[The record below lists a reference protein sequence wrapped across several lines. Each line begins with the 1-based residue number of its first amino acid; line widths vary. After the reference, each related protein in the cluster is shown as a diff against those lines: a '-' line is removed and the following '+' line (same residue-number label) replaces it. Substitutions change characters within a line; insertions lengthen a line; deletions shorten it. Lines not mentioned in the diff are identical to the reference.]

1 MRSFFEKLEQYFLP
15 FIVGRPQR
23 RPRDIAITSLLFI
36 ASRFNRMVTQF
47 RIWLYDR
54 RFFRYHALGCLVVSI
69 GNLSCGG
76 TGKTPV
82 VEVFARS
89 LNQKGRKVAI
99 LSRGYRSRKR
109 SFWSRMKIKLTG
121 TIEED
126 PPKIV
131 SDEERVLLN
140 SEYAGD
146 EPFMLARNLPGVVV
160 LVDKDRVKSGLY
172 AIDKFQTDTL
182 ILDDG
187 FQYLRLRPHIN
198 IVLVDSTSPFGNH
211 HVLPRGILREPIKNI
226 RRADYVFLT
235 KSTGSHRN
243 EHLRRFIRKHN
254 TRAEIIEC
262 CHMPQYLA
270 GVYSPNLRK
279 ELDFLKGKKVAALS
293 GIANPRSFESFLEDF
308 GAKLV
313 HTEHFADHHRYTVQ
327 EVEKFAAKAKKN
339 GAELLLTTEKD
350 AVRIPTVKHNHLPFY
365 YLRIQID
372 ILSGQESFDQC
383 ISRICFM

>member
-36 ASRFNRMVTQF
+36 ASRFYRMVTQF

-131 SDEERVLLN
+131 SDEERV
-140 SEYAGD
+140 S
-146 EPFMLARNLPGVVV
+146 F
-160 LVDKDRVKSGLY
+160 SGHF
-172 AIDKFQTDTL
+172 DCRCHPS
-182 ILDDG
+182 DDS
-187 FQYLRLRPHIN
+187 I
-198 IVLVDSTSPFGNH
+198 
-211 HVLPRGILREPIKNI
+211 
-226 RRADYVFLT
+226 
-235 KSTGSHRN
+235 
-243 EHLRRFIRKHN
+243 
-254 TRAEIIEC
+254 
-262 CHMPQYLA
+262 
-270 GVYSPNLRK
+270 
-279 ELDFLKGKKVAALS
+279 
-293 GIANPRSFESFLEDF
+293 
-308 GAKLV
+308 
-313 HTEHFADHHRYTVQ
+313 
-327 EVEKFAAKAKKN
+327 
-339 GAELLLTTEKD
+339 
-350 AVRIPTVKHNHLPFY
+350 
-365 YLRIQID
+365 
-372 ILSGQESFDQC
+372 
-383 ISRICFM
+383 